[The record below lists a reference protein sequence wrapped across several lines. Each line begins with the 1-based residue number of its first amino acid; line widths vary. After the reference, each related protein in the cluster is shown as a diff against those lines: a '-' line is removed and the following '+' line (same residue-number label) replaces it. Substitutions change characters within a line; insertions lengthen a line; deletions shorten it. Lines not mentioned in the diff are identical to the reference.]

1 MMETIQSDSD
11 QLDEK
16 QSFQVI
22 REMIR
27 VSQKKVQSDGILLIV
42 WGYAMSLMHL
52 SSWLVENLFLPNR
65 VIFLMKFADP
75 VLPILAFGFTVWH
88 VFVQRKRMTTY
99 VGQSLQYVWIAL
111 FFSLVL
117 TNLILFQVLD
127 QVNFTIQHPLFM
139 VLIAFAVAVTGVI
152 LRYKLIIAGGVVF
165 GILAFV
171 ASLLELT
178 DQMLLHAI
186 AWLIAIIIPGHIL
199 YFKSKP
205 GFFSHLKRK
214 IQHVF

>member
-1 MMETIQSDSD
+1 MESIQSDPE

-65 VIFLMKFADP
+65 VIFLMKLADP
-75 VLPILAFGFTVWH
+75 VLPILAFSFTVWH
-88 VFVQRKRMTTY
+88 VFIQRKRVTTY

-127 QVNFTIQHPLFM
+127 KVNFTIQHPLFM
-139 VLIAFAVAVTGVI
+139 VLIAFAVVVTGVI
-152 LRYKLIIAGGVVF
+152 LRYKLIIAGGAVF

-186 AWLIAIIIPGHIL
+186 AWFIAIIIPGHIL

-205 GFFSHLKRK
+205 GFFSQLKRK

>member
-1 MMETIQSDSD
+1 MEPIQSDPE

-16 QSFQVI
+16 ESFQVI

-27 VSQKKVQSDGILLIV
+27 VSQKKVQSDSILLIV

-65 VIFLMKFADP
+65 VIFLMKLADP
-75 VLPILAFGFTVWH
+75 VLPILAFSFTVWH
-88 VFVQRKRMTTY
+88 VFIQRKRVTTY
-99 VGQSLQYVWIAL
+99 VGQSLQYVWIAW

-139 VLIAFAVAVTGVI
+139 VLIAFAVVVTGVI
-152 LRYKLIIAGGVVF
+152 LRYKLIIAGGAIF

-186 AWLIAIIIPGHIL
+186 AWFIAIIIPGHIL

-205 GFFSHLKRK
+205 GFFSELKRK